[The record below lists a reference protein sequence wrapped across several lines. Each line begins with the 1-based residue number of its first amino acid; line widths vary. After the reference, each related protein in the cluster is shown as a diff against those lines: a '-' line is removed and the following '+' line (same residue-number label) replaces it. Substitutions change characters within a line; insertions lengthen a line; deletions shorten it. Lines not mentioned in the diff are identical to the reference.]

1 MPAHTASMTAGR
13 ALRPACPYQPSPY
26 VLLRRSADDVPPTP
40 APEPP
45 LWQAAWVWMKGCL
58 KR

>member
-1 MPAHTASMTAGR
+1 MTAGR

-40 APEPP
+40 APARP
-45 LWQAAWVWMKGCL
+45 LWQAAWVWMKACL

>member
-45 LWQAAWVWMKGCL
+45 LWQAAWVWMKACL